1 MMSGVVPSSLHVLL
15 RAERAL
21 CDRDVGEVHIPLSE
35 LLSGAPDGPVPAKF
49 VAYQVRKIS
58 SGKPQGVLNLSY
70 KLGEVANGYA
80 PAPPPTKAD
89 AYPPP
94 YGAYLP
100 AGGKADAAYPPSSGY
115 PPAAGK
121 PGKGGEPVTAY
132 PSAGP
137 STAAPY
143 AARLPQY
150 SSTGGGSDHDERRGA
165 PADEQGT
172 HLSEWVDRSPPPDA
186 LIVLAWRDPA
196 TAPRDWAQ
204 RWMPYQPFSWAS
216 GALDPE
222 GAAAHSSLTSIKRG
236 VWAMIASFL
245 AYCTLQAPSTIL
257 IRPHPAVWRLVH
269 GLAVVYLVALTFL
282 LFQNRDDARQF
293 MKLLHPDL
301 GVELPERSYG
311 ADCRLY
317 VPENPKNKFI
327 NIYETLFDEFVVAH
341 ILGWFGKAVMIR
353 NQLLLWVLSI
363 GFELMEL
370 TFRHMLPNF
379 NECWWDSIIL
389 DILICNWFGIWAG
402 MHTVRYFDG
411 KTYEWVGLSRQRS
424 IMGKVGRGKWRR
436 LNLISRCFAQRNDS
450 FAESNTKQKEKTTV
464 CFLTKTLKGSS
475 TRGRLQHQAPTFF
488 PLKDLSVLAESYS
501 ILLASFVSMD
511 STTTCLLFT
520 HSDEDD
526 NGVLIWRSATYY

>member
-80 PAPPPTKAD
+80 PAPPPSPPTPSLHRPPRTRLLQARLMPTRLPPRTRLLQARPTPKAD

-94 YGAYLP
+94 YGAYPP

-204 RWMPYQPFSWAS
+204 RWAS

-257 IRPHPAVWRLVH
+257 IRPHPAVWRLVSQMW
-269 GLAVVYLVALTFL
+269 GFSWTYNVLLSLLAMILLVLATQSEGHTGSYLFL
-282 LFQNRDDARQF
+282 ISQNRDDARQF

-363 GFELMEL
+363 GFELMEV
-370 TFRHMLPNF
+370 FGQ
-379 NECWWDSIIL
+379 ECTQS
-389 DILICNWFGIWAG
+389 
-402 MHTVRYFDG
+402 V
-411 KTYEWVGLSRQRS
+411 
-424 IMGKVGRGKWRR
+424 
-436 LNLISRCFAQRNDS
+436 
-450 FAESNTKQKEKTTV
+450 
-464 CFLTKTLKGSS
+464 TLMAKRMNGS
-475 TRGRLQHQAPTFF
+475 
-488 PLKDLSVLAESYS
+488 D
-501 ILLASFVSMD
+501 
-511 STTTCLLFT
+511 
-520 HSDEDD
+520 
-526 NGVLIWRSATYY
+526 